1 MGGGVYHEINQL
13 TSSST
18 VESSFFLL
26 MMIVVVVI
34 RITKNVSIISIAR
47 VAVLTHK

>member
-1 MGGGVYHEINQL
+1 
-13 TSSST
+13 
-18 VESSFFLL
+18 

-47 VAVLTHK
+47 VAVLTHKGIINERGTLCHSSKDSTKVIYKA